1 MNERVPKEE
10 VRQVSIEGR
19 EAPHDLVVGA
29 CISREAKGPDGESVT
44 EYLLVQR
51 DPPDGPWYFPGGK
64 VQKGETMKDALKRE
78 LQEELGLTYGTDYSS
93 TFDQVS
99 AGSYTVENKEL
110 AIVNVTLSG
119 ASFATEPQLQSGDT
133 VQRVQWS
140 RDPLSLNLTEQ
151 VRKVLEAKANGGVLP
166 SDRIRNHN

>member
-1 MNERVPKEE
+1 
-10 VRQVSIEGR
+10 VRQVRIEGK

-29 CISREAKGPDGESVT
+29 CIERVVVGPEGEPVT

-78 LQEELGLTYGTDYSS
+78 LKEELGLTYGTDYTS
-93 TFDQVS
+93 TFDQIS
-99 AGSYTVENKEL
+99 TGSYTVEDKEL

-119 ASFATEPQLQSGDT
+119 ASFSAEPRLQDGDS

-140 RDPLSLNLTEQ
+140 RDPLSLNLTDQ
-151 VRKVLEAKANGGVLP
+151 ARKVLEAKAYEGSLSNE
-166 SDRIRNHN
+166 RMRNHD

>member
-10 VRQVSIEGR
+10 VRRVSIEGK

-29 CISREAKGPDGESVT
+29 CISRNSVGPDGEAET

-78 LQEELGLTYGTDYSS
+78 LKEELGLSYGTDYTSS
-93 TFDQVS
+93 FDKVS
-99 AGSYTVENKEL
+99 AGSYTVEEKEL

-119 ASFATEPQLQSGDT
+119 ASFASEPALQSGDS
-133 VQRVQWS
+133 VQRVQWVK
-140 RDPLSLNLTEQ
+140 DPLSLHLTEQ
-151 VRKVLEAKANGGVLP
+151 VRNVLAAKASGGTLP
-166 SDRIRNHN
+166 NVRMRNHD